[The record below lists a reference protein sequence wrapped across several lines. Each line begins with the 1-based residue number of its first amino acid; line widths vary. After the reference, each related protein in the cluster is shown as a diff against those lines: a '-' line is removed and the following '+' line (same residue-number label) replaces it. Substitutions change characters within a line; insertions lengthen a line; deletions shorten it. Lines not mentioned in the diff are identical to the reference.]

1 MNKYKVGDLVKIVKP
16 FIDEKE
22 NYKNEIRRIKEVQ
35 DCGWYRLENTS
46 PWRWHEDELELL
58 DEIPYE
64 NEILEKK
71 EGNKMIESLNLID
84 VYAVKMVEKLEKEY
98 EERKAQLQENN
109 EVAKKYE
116 EILAEAKSKIEEL
129 HMSQFTKEEKEQLLK
144 GMPIGNKKT
153 LIVFEEILVHTDGAY
168 IQDETEEQAKLKK
181 EYEEKVTELKELI
194 KTVKAHV
201 GIAKTKE
208 EVEDI
213 LIKYDI
219 LNKKGMLVVK

>member
-1 MNKYKVGDLVKIVKP
+1 MNKYFYHGKQVIFCDDL
-16 FIDEKE
+16 E
-22 NYKNEIRRIKEVQ
+22 
-35 DCGWYRLENTS
+35 
-46 PWRWHEDELELL
+46 
-58 DEIPYE
+58 
-64 NEILEKK
+64 EKK

-144 GMPIGNKKT
+144 GMPIGDKKT

-168 IQDETEEQAKLKK
+168 IQDNTEEQTKLKK